1 MNEKC
6 TIMFIP
12 HSTEQMHTY
21 HVNNF
26 NLVFVSAILVLLC
39 VFLIPL
45 SLSLSKKIKDYE
57 VESYKNQYFKV
68 KLKNIYSIKPK
79 INKSLKKTTDEL
91 YHLFYKIQGKK
102 YKRELEHFESE
113 FSENQNSMVF
123 FKNWILDVYQNYRGL
138 KRFFRNIP
146 SIFPVIAKSYFFTSV
161 YGWRIHPITL
171 QRNFH
176 PAFDIATLPSSPI
189 RATANGVIEYSG
201 WRGGY
206 GLSIIIKHHYGFETR
221 YAHMMKFEE
230 GIMVG
235 KEVKRGDIIGYVG
248 STGTSTGYHLHYEV
262 WSHGEHV
269 NPNIY
274 LYLDQL

>member
-102 YKRELEHFESE
+102 YKRGRE
-113 FSENQNSMVF
+113 
-123 FKNWILDVYQNYRGL
+123 I
-138 KRFFRNIP
+138 
-146 SIFPVIAKSYFFTSV
+146 
-161 YGWRIHPITL
+161 
-171 QRNFH
+171 
-176 PAFDIATLPSSPI
+176 
-189 RATANGVIEYSG
+189 
-201 WRGGY
+201 
-206 GLSIIIKHHYGFETR
+206 
-221 YAHMMKFEE
+221 
-230 GIMVG
+230 
-235 KEVKRGDIIGYVG
+235 
-248 STGTSTGYHLHYEV
+248 
-262 WSHGEHV
+262 
-269 NPNIY
+269 
-274 LYLDQL
+274 